1 MEDALSLIR
10 KEVNK
15 TLGGGLQKATEE
27 GSESL
32 ISLERNEAELVM
44 GWQSD

>member
-27 GSESL
+27 GSECV